1 METVEKIKL
10 PSNWSVVTPENL
22 WRHISCIA
30 KTGSVFTKEQL
41 IGNGLYTKSDD
52 AVSRNLSYLKYLGFV
67 EEERGKGK
75 DQKFK
80 VIDNSQV
87 KNLIYEL
94 KANREDS
101 ARSKFRALITNHEI
115 YQVVRNEFFK
125 ADNSKTFIDFEHFL
139 KDSIPGKSPQYYQNG
154 GSFIIDLL
162 KIAGVVS
169 TNAND
174 INLLDGKS
182 ENEGKDEK
190 PEGANGSD
198 KPKPEERPIQG
209 EPDAAL
215 AIDKDPKVGKYS
227 VAIKTP
233 NINFNIE
240 LESEV
245 DIQIVNS
252 ILDKVKKELV
262 NEGKN

>member
-1 METVEKIKL
+1 METLEKIKL
-10 PSNWSVVTPENL
+10 PSNWSVVTPDNL
-22 WRHISCIA
+22 WKHIGCIA

-41 IGNGLYTKSDD
+41 ISNGLYTKSDD
-52 AVSRNLSYLKYLGFV
+52 SVSRNLSYLKYLGFV

-80 VIDNSQV
+80 VIDTSQV
-87 KNLIYEL
+87 KDLIYEL

-115 YQVVRNEFFK
+115 YQVIKNEFFK

-154 GSFIIDLL
+154 GSFIIELL

-169 TNAND
+169 TNGND

-182 ENEGKDEK
+182 NNDGKDAKPENSKGEAKLKAKEK
-190 PEGANGSD
+190 PPRGD
-198 KPKPEERPIQG
+198 PEIP
-209 EPDAAL
+209 P
-215 AIDKDPKVGKYS
+215 
-227 VAIKTP
+227 T
-233 NINFNIE
+233 
-240 LESEV
+240 
-245 DIQIVNS
+245 
-252 ILDKVKKELV
+252 
-262 NEGKN
+262 